1 MPAEQRAAGAGRGP
15 AVSGQQTGAHR
26 RQHFAHHTACRIQR
40 GADRQRS
47 DRPAAHHHCNP
58 GRTLEGRDGR
68 RRARTRRLR
77 GSSSQPS
84 GAGRVGRIMDAQ
96 AIKPVTAA
104 FRDRLL
110 AVFSVNKIAG
120 PVFVGPLDD
129 PNAAGAAA
137 VLFLYRVAVNA
148 ELRNAE
154 HQRAPLPPG
163 TTPTLL
169 SGGLPLDLYYLLTAG
184 TPQTGGEID
193 ALGTLGFAMQNINDL
208 PNLVG
213 SPVANETVRL
223 TLDSVTSEEMGR

>member
-1 MPAEQRAAGAGRGP
+1 
-15 AVSGQQTGAHR
+15 
-26 RQHFAHHTACRIQR
+26 
-40 GADRQRS
+40 
-47 DRPAAHHHCNP
+47 
-58 GRTLEGRDGR
+58 
-68 RRARTRRLR
+68 
-77 GSSSQPS
+77 
-84 GAGRVGRIMDAQ
+84 MDAQ
-96 AIKPVTAA
+96 AIKTVTAA

-184 TPQTGGEID
+184 TAQTGGEID

-223 TLDSVTSEEMGR
+223 TLDSVTSEEMGRIWTLFPTANYRTAVIYLASPVWIDPAQSPLAGSPVLREPHRIGPLAA